1 MPVNAMPAVVQGL
14 LAFLTVIARLAVATV
29 ALFVVRRLV
38 RLLLLYVEELVSRWD
53 RRGVSKDTLSA
64 LFEGLNTA
72 VAIIGAMLVLLWA
85 AALFRAPPWI
95 QDAFFLM
102 VRIAIVLAIGV
113 AVIRSTE
120 AIVDAIDAVGRGYAQ
135 GRGWT
140 GHYDQLRPLIPT
152 FRVCL
157 DYALWIAL
165 ASLALIQVA
174 PFQHLAAWGPLLI
187 EAVGIFFLGRV
198 LIELGYLEIGRRML
212 PREGLD
218 EGERRRRAT
227 MVPLVR
233 STFTYAAYFATAALM
248 LGVLGFNPMPFLAG
262 AGILGLVVGF
272 GAQSLIND
280 VVSGFFILFE
290 NIYLV
295 GDTIESGAA
304 RGIVEA
310 IEFRTTKIRDAEGRL
325 HIIRNGDMKLVVN
338 YSKDYSMAV
347 VTFDVAYDVDLRALF
362 AALREAGER
371 LRAEDRDVLGDTDVH
386 GIVAFGA
393 SAMTIRTSTRVK
405 PGKHESAA
413 AALRLLIKETFDTH
427 AATAP
432 RTTLIPQAWEAAPRP
447 QARAK
452 SSNF

>member
-1 MPVNAMPAVVQGL
+1 MSIQPWL
-14 LAFLTVIARLAVATV
+14 FVIA
-29 ALFVVRRLV
+29 
-38 RLLLLYVEELVSRWD
+38 
-53 RRGVSKDTLSA
+53 
-64 LFEGLNTA
+64 
-72 VAIIGAMLVLLWA
+72 
-85 AALFRAPPWI
+85 
-95 QDAFFLM
+95 
-102 VRIAIVLAIGV
+102 RIAIVMVIGV
-113 AVIRSTE
+113 LVIHY
-120 AIVDAIDAVGRGYAQ
+120 ADVIVDALDARGRRYAH
-135 GRGWT
+135 GRGW
-140 GHYDQLRPLIPT
+140 GRHYDQLRPLLPT
-152 FRVCL
+152 FRLCM

-165 ASLALIQVA
+165 ASLALAQVA
-174 PFQHLAAWGPLLI
+174 SLRELAAWGPLLI
-187 EAVGIFFLGRV
+187 EAIGIFFLGRV
-198 LIELGYLEIGRRML
+198 LIELGYVEIGRRML
-212 PREGLD
+212 PREGLE

-233 STFTYAAYFATAALM
+233 STFTYAAYFATAAMM

-310 IEFRTTKIRDAEGRL
+310 IEFRTTKIRDPEGRL
-325 HIIRNGDMKLVVN
+325 HIIRNGDMRLVVN
-338 YSKDYSMAV
+338 YSRDYSMAV

-371 LRAEDRDVLGDTDVH
+371 LRLEDRDVLGDTDVH

-413 AALRLLIKETFDTH
+413 ATLRLLIKETFDTH
-427 AATAP
+427 ATTAP
-432 RTTLIPQAWEAAPRP
+432 RTTLIPQAWEAAHTNVRP
-447 QARAK
+447 V
-452 SSNF
+452 